1 MLALVLDC
9 AATVAVVRTTRNMD
23 GYCIRAVVGCRLG
36 MLLDYI
42 SLKDRVGR
50 EAVERY

>member
-1 MLALVLDC
+1 MLVLALDC
-9 AATVAVVRTTRNMD
+9 AATVAVVRTRNRD
-23 GYCIRAVVGCRLG
+23 GYCIKAVVGYKLG
-36 MLLDYI
+36 ILLDYI